1 VWVDKL
7 NIKQLKKLK
16 KKLKKCGV
24 DSHDCSKVDQWIKYQ
39 ENKERE
45 SNQTNT

>member
-1 VWVDKL
+1 VDEL
-7 NIKQLKKLK
+7 TIDQLKKLK

-24 DSHDCSKVDQWIKYQ
+24 GEISYSKVNQWIKYQ

-45 SNQTNT
+45 SNKPND